1 MSEHSAKEKKAGVFD
16 CRMCGHCCEGK
27 GGIVVSSR
35 DLRRLCDHMGLSP
48 VEFERSWGERWG
60 DKLHIRCGE
69 DGRCVFFEKGAGC
82 SVHEAKPDICRA
94 WPFFRGNLV
103 DAESYMLAR
112 DFCPGISVTESH
124 AAFRRQG
131 LDYLLENNLAGSAG
145 KDEAMALQIADLLR
159 LDAKNTEGEDDA

>member
-1 MSEHSAKEKKAGVFD
+1 MASVFD

-27 GGIVVSSR
+27 GGIIVSSH
-35 DLRRLCDHMGLSP
+35 DLRRLCAHMSLSAE
-48 VEFERSWGERWG
+48 EFERSWGERWG
-60 DKLHIRCGE
+60 GKLHIRCGE
-69 DGRCVFFEKGAGC
+69 DGKCVFFKEGSGC
-82 SVHEAKPDICRA
+82 SIHEAKPDICRA

-124 AAFRRQG
+124 AEFRRQG
-131 LDYLLENNLAGSAG
+131 VDYLLKNNLAGSSG

-159 LDAKNTEGEDDA
+159 LHAKNAEDEDDA